1 MLWLSCEVHTPGELQ
16 ADLVTLS
23 IMVILGRSGSG
34 NRLYLLIGRVMVSIS
49 ARTGRKFQSWAMQRA
64 KMMSFGAGYFPIKA
78 YIPSHLVAVWSVG
91 STLIGL
97 RSRLPTALRPIG
109 IAEPTL
115 TPVIRTV
122 CKFATN

>member
-1 MLWLSCEVHTPGELQ
+1 
-16 ADLVTLS
+16 
-23 IMVILGRSGSG
+23 
-34 NRLYLLIGRVMVSIS
+34 
-49 ARTGRKFQSWAMQRA
+49 
-64 KMMSFGAGYFPIKA
+64 MSFGAGYFPIKA
-78 YIPSHLVAVWSVG
+78 YIPSHLSVVRSVG

-122 CKFATN
+122 CMFATN